1 MEAHGE
7 QRTVFKASGEFK
19 QDEVTMYRHRI
30 ELCLLLGTASLA
42 GCSDRNTPT
51 APSTHPLAATVAAD
65 RPYTWTIH
73 CSGWY
78 INYSFAWT
86 ENTVA
91 ISGTE
96 KSYSHDCSAGT
107 YTGTGIR
114 PGTANGFTAT
124 VGDDTQSWTFDP
136 AGPFKASLT
145 GSWGTTTNGGH
156 CFVCFKTKATGK
168 LTVDS

>member
-1 MEAHGE
+1 
-7 QRTVFKASGEFK
+7 
-19 QDEVTMYRHRI
+19 MYRHRI

-51 APSTHPLAATVAAD
+51 APSTHPLAATVA
-65 RPYTWTIH
+65 RKH
-73 CSGWY
+73 
-78 INYSFAWT
+78 
-86 ENTVA
+86 VA
-91 ISGTE
+91 IARIMG
-96 KSYSHDCSAGT
+96 DAGRMT